1 MLSYVWEA
9 VLDGEFETPREEN
22 MFGGGVADALLDA
35 LDVRLELSSGDPML
49 DFSTLSFLFLS
60 RTAKSA
66 TRARR
71 SITWS
76 DEP

>member
-9 VLDGEFETPREEN
+9 VLAGECETPREEN

-35 LDVRLELSSGDPML
+35 LDVRLPLSSGDPML

-66 TRARR
+66 IRAR
-71 SITWS
+71 SSTT
-76 DEP
+76 